1 MKKIALLIS
10 DNLLPD
16 AVNARV
22 DIFELVEQM
31 GKLVPAFAEA
41 GMELQQIRWRE
52 IADRADEFDAI
63 LPLMVWDYFEGNED
77 AFLSAIAVAEQNT
90 PVFNDFDVLKWN
102 ADKAYLDDLENRGA
116 PTIQTVSVDRITQS
130 AVARAFDALET
141 NIVVIKPRI
150 GGGAWRQVL
159 YKQGDPFPDADALP
173 PEGALIQAFLPSVK
187 EEGEYS
193 FLYFGGRYSHAVQ
206 KTPKKGDY
214 RIQSSYG
221 GKEAT
226 YEPSRTERNTARA
239 VLDTLDEI
247 PLYARV
253 DLIRDRDDGL
263 KLIELEL
270 IEPYLYLP
278 HSKGEGAENEGAQ
291 KLAKALLDRLG

>member
-22 DIFELVEQM
+22 DIFELIEQM

-77 AFLSAIAVAEQNT
+77 AFLSAIAKAEQST
-90 PVFNDFDVLKWN
+90 PVFNGFDVLKWN

-159 YKQGDPFPDADALP
+159 YKQGDPFPDADELP

-187 EEGEYS
+187 ERANILFSISAGVT
-193 FLYFGGRYSHAVQ
+193 AM
-206 KTPKKGDY
+206 
-214 RIQSSYG
+214 
-221 GKEAT
+221 
-226 YEPSRTERNTARA
+226 PSRKPRKKAITAFNRAMAAKRRLMNRVERNVIRRARFSIRLMRYRFMRA
-239 VLDTLDEI
+239 LTL
-247 PLYARV
+247 
-253 DLIRDRDDGL
+253 
-263 KLIELEL
+263 
-270 IEPYLYLP
+270 
-278 HSKGEGAENEGAQ
+278 
-291 KLAKALLDRLG
+291 

>member
-10 DNLLPD
+10 DNLLPEAPD
-16 AVNARV
+16 ARV

-31 GKLVPAFAEA
+31 GKLVPAFAQA
-41 GMELQQIRWRE
+41 GLELQQIRWRE
-52 IADRADEFDAI
+52 IAERAEEFDAI
-63 LPLMVWDYFEGNED
+63 LPLMVWDYFEGNEE
-77 AFLSAIAVAEQNT
+77 AFLSAIAVAEQTT
-90 PVFNDFDVLKWN
+90 PVLNGFDVLKWN
-102 ADKAYLDDLENRGA
+102 ADKSYLDELENRGA
-116 PTIQTVSVDRITQS
+116 PTIQTVTVDRITES
-130 AVARAFDALET
+130 AVARAFEELET
-141 NIVVIKPRI
+141 DTLVLKPRV

-159 YKQGDPFPDADALP
+159 YKKGDPFPHKDALP
-173 PEGALIQAFLPSVK
+173 PEGALIQAFLPSV
-187 EEGEYS
+187 ELEGEYS

-226 YEPSRTERNTARA
+226 YEASRTERNTARA

-253 DLIRDRDDGL
+253 DLLRDRDGGL

-278 HSKGEGAENEGAQ
+278 HAKGEGAENEGAQ
-291 KLAKALLDRLG
+291 RLAKALLDRLD

>member
-22 DIFELVEQM
+22 DIFELIEQM

-77 AFLSAIAVAEQNT
+77 AFLSAIAVAEQST
-90 PVFNDFDVLKWN
+90 PVFNGFDVLKWN

-206 KTPKKGDY
+206 KTPKNGDY

-253 DLIRDRDDGL
+253 DLIRDRDGGL

-291 KLAKALLDRLG
+291 KLAKALLDRLS